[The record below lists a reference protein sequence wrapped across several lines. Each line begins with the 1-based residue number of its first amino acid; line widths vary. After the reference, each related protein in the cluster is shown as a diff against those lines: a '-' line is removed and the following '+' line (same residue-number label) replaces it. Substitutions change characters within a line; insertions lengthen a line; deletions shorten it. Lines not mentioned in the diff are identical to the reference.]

1 MMKKKA
7 ELEVDK
13 EPLEQT
19 INSQTG
25 SVINTSGS
33 VGGSAGIIARM
44 TRRYGID
51 RQERNSSA
59 RFEDGYT
66 HLRG

>member
-7 ELEVDK
+7 ELQVDK
-13 EPLEQT
+13 ESLEQT

-59 RFEDGYT
+59 RFDNGYT